1 MILKTQ
7 TTVIYTAS
15 KDETVTLNFWN
26 LKKTESTYV
35 LNGEET
41 TLADCGGKIKYV
53 HHVRE
58 IDLKSSEKITISSK
72 EENSIEVTIIMS
84 LAETI

>member
-7 TTVIYTAS
+7 PTVIYTAS

-26 LKKTESTYV
+26 LKKTENTYV

-41 TLADCGGKIKYV
+41 TLADCGCKIKEV

-58 IDLKSSEKITISSK
+58 IDLKRSEKITISSK
-72 EENSIEVTIIMS
+72 EDNSIEVTIIMS